1 MPAPRLGWLGADR
14 CEVWRD
20 VFVLGGVAAQ
30 NDAPVGGGDG
40 AVAEDELRSGG
51 EQKLVGEAFAPRHGE
66 EAVDRTA
73 GVVDIGQVGPGA
85 GGVEAQVSTEYLLC
99 LFSGQ
104 RYRLHLIPQFT

>member
-73 GVVDIGQVGPGA
+73 GVVVGPGS

-104 RYRLHLIPQFT
+104 RYLSG